1 MTGLHGLAS
10 LFPLTFHMHLIEKE
24 YLSSALSALAQNP
37 MIGLSYG
44 SLDVGFRDT
53 WVKNYAAVSWSD
65 AEQAGKD
72 VLLEIR

>member
-44 SLDVGFRDT
+44 SLDIGFR
-53 WVKNYAAVSWSD
+53 YL
-65 AEQAGKD
+65 GKELCRSFL
-72 VLLEIR
+72 VRC